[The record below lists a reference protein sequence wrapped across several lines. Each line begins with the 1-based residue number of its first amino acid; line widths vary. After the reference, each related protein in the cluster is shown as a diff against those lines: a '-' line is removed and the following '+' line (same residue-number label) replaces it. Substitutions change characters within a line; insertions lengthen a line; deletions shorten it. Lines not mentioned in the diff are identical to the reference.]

1 MSRSEISD
9 ADIDKINKSIVDSM
23 NELGALDMFLEEV
36 PDGRDNTMVV
46 KINDKKRGYTGFC
59 IRGNKAEMIKSV
71 PNPTVEFIVVSK
83 EWYFLF
89 IEDILLNADVR
100 SLMMTAIYSKYPR
113 ITVNPPIEQA
123 GSWHV
128 EALLQIFETWQKKM
142 LGDE

>member
-1 MSRSEISD
+1 MSVSD
-9 ADIDKINKSIVDSM
+9 RYIDKINLSIVESM
-23 NELGALDMFLEEV
+23 NELGALDMFLSDI

-46 KINDKKRGYTGFC
+46 RIKDKKSGYSGFC
-59 IRGNKAEMIKSV
+59 IRGNKAEMVKNI
-71 PNPTVEFIVVSK
+71 PNPTVEFVVVSK

-113 ITVNPPIEQA
+113 IAVNPPLEQC

-128 EALLQIFETWQKKM
+128 EALLQIFERWQKKM
-142 LGDE
+142 LGGE

>member
-1 MSRSEISD
+1 MTVSD
-9 ADIDKINKSIVDSM
+9 RDIDKINQSIVDSM
-23 NELGALDMFLEEV
+23 NDLGALDMFLSEV

-46 KINDKKRGYTGFC
+46 RIQDKKVGYSGFC
-59 IRGNKAEMIKSV
+59 IRAGKAEMIKNVSK
-71 PNPTVEFIVVSK
+71 PTVEFIVVSK

-113 ITVNPPIEQA
+113 ITVNPPLEEC

-128 EALLQIFETWQKKM
+128 EALLQIFEAWQKNM
-142 LGDE
+142 LGDD

>member
-1 MSRSEISD
+1 MSVSD
-9 ADIDKINKSIVDSM
+9 RDIDKINLSIVESM
-23 NELGALDMFLEEV
+23 NELGALDMFLSDI

-46 KINDKKRGYTGFC
+46 RIKDKKSGYSGFC
-59 IRGNKAEMIKSV
+59 IRGNKAEMVKNI
-71 PNPTVEFIVVSK
+71 PNPTVEFVVVSK

-113 ITVNPPIEQA
+113 IAVNPPLEQC

-128 EALLQIFETWQKKM
+128 EALLQIFERWQKKM
-142 LGDE
+142 LGGE

>member
-1 MSRSEISD
+1 VSVSD
-9 ADIDKINKSIVDSM
+9 RDIDKINLSIVESM
-23 NELGALDMFLEEV
+23 NELGALDMFLSDI

-46 KINDKKRGYTGFC
+46 RIKDKKSGYSGFC
-59 IRGNKAEMIKSV
+59 IRGNKAEMVKNI
-71 PNPTVEFIVVSK
+71 PNPTVEFVVVSK

-113 ITVNPPIEQA
+113 IAVNPPLEQC

-128 EALLQIFETWQKKM
+128 EALLQIFERWQKKM
-142 LGDE
+142 LGGE

>member
-1 MSRSEISD
+1 MSVSD
-9 ADIDKINKSIVDSM
+9 RDIDKINLSIVESM
-23 NELGALDMFLEEV
+23 NELGALDMFLSDV

-46 KINDKKRGYTGFC
+46 RIKDKKSGYSGFC
-59 IRGNKAEMIKSV
+59 IRGNKAEMVKNI
-71 PNPTVEFIVVSK
+71 PNPTVEFVVVSK

-113 ITVNPPIEQA
+113 IAVNPPLEQC

-128 EALLQIFETWQKKM
+128 EALLQIFERWQKKM
-142 LGDE
+142 LGGE